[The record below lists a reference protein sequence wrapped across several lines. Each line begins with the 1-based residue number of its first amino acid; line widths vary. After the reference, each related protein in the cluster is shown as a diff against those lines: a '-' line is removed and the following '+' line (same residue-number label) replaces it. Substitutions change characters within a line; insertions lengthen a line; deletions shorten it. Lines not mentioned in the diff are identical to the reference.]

1 MRAVVFG
8 ALVGAAAA
16 QGPVKKVVD
25 LLKDMKAETEAN
37 QKTDAE
43 TFKKLECWCKKTLK
57 ETTKAIEE
65 ATDCIAT
72 EQTNEENGKGT
83 HSKKK
88 TEASNLTEDIKE
100 LNQQIADATAARE
113 KEAAEFNQQEK
124 DLIQSIGALQNAIT
138 VLKKHNKGFLQEA
151 TSAEF
156 KDKYGKVITKYEHK
170 LSPSQRTTMENF
182 LQQPS
187 SAAYQSQSGEIFG
200 ILESMFDEMS
210 ADLSDA
216 QKDEA
221 AAQNAFATMKET
233 KTKIANDKTELRDQA
248 AETSAAAE
256 KAAMEA
262 KQQAAACQK
271 NLEANNELKAN
282 AESTCES
289 GRSEYAERSKTVAL
303 ELEAIDQAIGILD
316 SEDAFAA
323 FQKTTDAGS
332 FFLQRTLQKLTRAKT
347 TQKIMNLAAKA
358 RNDDFSQN
366 FGLGRSLRNI
376 AALLQTKG
384 LEGQDAQFQKILN
397 AVDEQIKAKADLI
410 ASITDKKDNCVAN
423 INTSKAELTKLTN
436 EIENLE
442 AKMDQLTTEIDT
454 LTENLAKERQN
465 VKDITDQTTSL
476 SQERSEANSQYQKE
490 MQENQA
496 AVQLLEQAKAVLQ
509 NFYGAKAFVQQPQ
522 FNAHSKNAGGN
533 KVISMMDQ
541 IINDTKTEMK
551 VAQTTENEA
560 QKAYEKQVKSNNDAV
575 KAAKES
581 IANMEN
587 QKANAEIALEETTQ
601 ERKAK
606 GEAKADEQ
614 ARKDQLH
621 HECDFT
627 TGNFDA
633 IIASHTEE
641 KEGLVSAKTIIENV
655 IADLKG

>member
-8 ALVGAAAA
+8 ALVGAATA

-57 ETTKAIEE
+57 ETTNAIEE
-65 ATDCIAT
+65 AEECIST
-72 EQTNEENGKGT
+72 QQTNEENGKGT
-83 HSKKK
+83 NSKKS
-88 TEASNLTEDIKE
+88 TEATNLTADIKE
-100 LNQQIADATAARE
+100 LNQQISDATAARE

-138 VLKKHNKGFLQEA
+138 VLKKHNKGFLQE
-151 TSAEF
+151 SASSEF
-156 KDKYGKVITKYEHK
+156 RDKYGKVISKYEHK

-221 AAQNAFATMKET
+221 AAQKAFATMKET
-233 KTKIANDKTELRDQA
+233 KTKIIEDKTSLRDAA
-248 AETSAAAE
+248 AETAAAAE
-256 KAAMEA
+256 EAAMEA

-271 NLEANNELKAN
+271 SLEANIELKKN

-289 GRSEYAERSKTVAL
+289 GRAEYAERSKTVEA
-303 ELEAIDQAIGILD
+303 ELQAIDQAIGILD

-323 FQKTTDAGS
+323 FQKTTDAS
-332 FFLQRTLQKLTRAKT
+332 FLQRTQEKMTRAKT
-347 TQKIMNLAAKA
+347 TQKIMNLLEK
-358 RNDDFSQN
+358 RGNDDFSQS

-397 AVDEQIKAKADLI
+397 AVDEQIKAKKDLI
-410 ASITDKKDNCVAN
+410 QSITDKKDNCVAN
-423 INTSKAELTKLTN
+423 INTSKAELAKLTN

-442 AKMDQLTTEIDT
+442 AKMDQLTTEIET
-454 LTENLAKERQN
+454 LADNLAKERQN
-465 VKDITDQTTSL
+465 VKDITEQTTTL
-476 SQERSEANSQYQKE
+476 SQERSEANAQYQKE
-490 MQENQA
+490 MSENQA

-587 QKANAEIALEETTQ
+587 EKANAEIALEETTQ

-614 ARKDQLH
+614 TRKDQLH

-627 TGNFDA
+627 TDNFDA
-633 IIASHTEE
+633 IIAAHREE
-641 KEGLVSAKTIIENV
+641 QEGLTSAKTIIQNV